1 MDYLEW
7 NDKAHHWVISSTYF
21 LLPGI
26 HAYLSFQPDKRG
38 NFTSHKDKI
47 VDSKYMSFVIRLFFD
62 LFY

>member
-7 NDKAHHWVISSTYF
+7 KDKAHHWVISATYF

-26 HAYLSFQPDKRG
+26 QANLSFKPDKRG

-47 VDSKYMSFVIRLFFD
+47 VDPKRHVLCNVAV
-62 LFY
+62 FY

>member
-7 NDKAHHWVISSTYF
+7 NDKAHHWVISSIDY

-26 HAYLSFQPDKRG
+26 QAYISFKPDKRG

-47 VDSKYMSFVIRLFFD
+47 VDPKRPL
-62 LFY
+62 